1 MMDKIVQAMIDEK
14 LNNLHTAL
22 ICKIVKIDIEKMMAD
37 VKPLNKK
44 KFKGQEPIDLPL
56 IQNVPVALP
65 NTKDFYIRLPYKV
78 DDIVVVVFSERRVD
92 EIMNFG
98 KDVASGKRK
107 HSLDDG
113 IIIAGINLFSNSLSS
128 EHKNDLLIQNKNNNS
143 KIVMKP
149 SGEVIVEADLIKLG
163 QNAEQGI
170 PLGSDLKQW
179 LDNHTH
185 PYSWSDSAG
194 SGTSSPPTEESPE
207 PSEKAVVE

>member
-1 MMDKIVQAMIDEK
+1 MIDEK

-44 KFKGQEPIDLPL
+44 KFKDQEPIDLPL

-65 NTKDFYIRLPYKV
+65 NTEDFYIRLPYKV
-78 DDIVVVVFSERRVD
+78 GDIVVVIFSERRVD

-98 KDVASGKRK
+98 KDTATGKRK

-113 IIIAGINLFSNSLSS
+113 IIVAGINLFSNSLSS
-128 EHKNDLLIQNKNNNS
+128 EHKDDLLIQNKNNNS

-149 SGEVIVEADLIKLG
+149 SGEVIVDAELIKLG

-170 PLGSDLKQW
+170 PLGGDLKQW

-185 PYSWSDSAG
+185 PYSWSDPGG
-194 SGTSSPPTEESPE
+194 SGTSSPPTEKSPE
-207 PSEKAVVE
+207 PSQKAVIE